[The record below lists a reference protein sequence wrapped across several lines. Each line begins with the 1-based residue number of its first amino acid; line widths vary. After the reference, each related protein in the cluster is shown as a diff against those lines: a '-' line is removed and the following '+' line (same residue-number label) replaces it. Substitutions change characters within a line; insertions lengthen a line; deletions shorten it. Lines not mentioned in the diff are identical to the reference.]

1 MSRFFGVTKL
11 VFTFLFMLVVS
22 SSASAGNWN
31 KTNKEITVPIV
42 KLETVNNSGPNR
54 KVTLFDFKSASK
66 SYKADKKAADYY
78 CRYSATALTE
88 IMPNTGKVVGHGTKY
103 TILNQPNSF
112 MDDIRFVHS
121 RINAFLKYGNA
132 SELDGLKRW
141 MLASAAAK
149 SYMVVVPDPDKY
161 YLMDTVWNQRQL
173 GKALM
178 VGAEALIQNDLMNSA
193 EKQQI
198 LDWLNS
204 INTFAKKTGDDG
216 KGTPHNVGTHSM
228 MFDHIHRMM
237 WASMIGDKSD
247 IKVGVRL
254 YKATIDTLK
263 ATGATLEV
271 GKLKQKNEGLD
282 EFGGRGVVK
291 GKGWRSLRK
300 MNEVVGG
307 LVVMAELAMPFGINL
322 YDYSNGKKSLR
333 YALKYFVE
341 NLENTTSLQKEVSPE
356 KPLDLVF
363 QYHGE
368 GNDASMAWVYYL
380 MKRFPDEE
388 LVNRLATLIRSDW
401 PQMGTSFGG
410 SVGCYL
416 GLTAL
421 K

>member
-1 MSRFFGVTKL
+1 MLRALVIL
-11 VFTFLFMLVVS
+11 VFSLSL
-22 SSASAGNWN
+22 SASAWAGNWN
-31 KTNKEITVPIV
+31 KKANKEITVPIV
-42 KLETVNNSGPNR
+42 KLETVSNPRPNR
-54 KVTLFDFKSASK
+54 KITLFDFKSASK

-78 CRYSATALTE
+78 CRYSAIALTE
-88 IMPNTGKVVGHGTKY
+88 IMPNTGKVFGHGTKY
-103 TILNQPNSF
+103 TILNQPNPF
-112 MDDIRFVHS
+112 TDDIRFVQS
-121 RINAFLKYGNA
+121 RINAFLRYGNA

-149 SYMVVVPDPDKY
+149 SYMVVVPDSDRY
-161 YLMDTVWNQRQL
+161 HLMDPVWNLRQVAT
-173 GKALM
+173 ALM
-178 VGAEALIQNDLMNSA
+178 VGTEALIQTNMINTD
-193 EKQQI
+193 EKQHI

-204 INTFAKKTGDDG
+204 INTFAKKTGDNG

-228 MFDHIHRMM
+228 FFDHIHRMM

-271 GKLKQKNEGLD
+271 GRLKQKNEGLD
-282 EFGGRGVVK
+282 EFGGRGVVT

-356 KPLDLVF
+356 KPLDLWF
-363 QYHGE
+363 QYEGE
-368 GNDASMAWVYYL
+368 HNDASMAWVYYL
-380 MKRFPDEE
+380 IKRFPDEK
-388 LVNRLATLIRSDW
+388 LVNRLANLIRSDW

-421 K
+421 RQ